1 MLLCHEPQR
10 MLRVAREA
18 ARNNRAKQ
26 LCHDVAQLNSLEDI
40 GFVHQ
45 IQLIGRQLLRM
56 FGLVRM
62 DDEYQAIAIAAVF
75 MVRENLLTLVVGTVV
90 NRIIPHR
97 WARRNRCG
105 EIFVLRNE
113 SDPLRLNCART

>member
-1 MLLCHEPQR
+1 MLC
-10 MLRVAREA
+10 VARGP

-40 GFVHQ
+40 GFVYQ
-45 IQLIGRQLLRM
+45 IQLIGRQLLWM
-56 FGLVRM
+56 FGLVRI

-90 NRIIPHR
+90 NRIVAHR
-97 WARRNRCG
+97 WTRGNRGG